1 MDFNPDA
8 YLASVKQPA
17 GTSAGAGAGGFDP
30 DAYLA
35 QNKIAAPKPTLPKA
49 AAPSAGAGWD
59 WYDKVE
65 NALGAVKQSTIDLA
79 GAAAV
84 PYLNIASL
92 MPGSIG
98 EQAKEDALALQRDV
112 SPISQVV
119 GGMIGGAPLAVA
131 ASELTAPLAAAYPL
145 LAPWI
150 TTGTGA
156 AFGAATSPP
165 GERSTGAALGALGAM
180 APKPVQA
187 AAQAVSRGA
196 SYLVNPEASAGAKG
210 ARAMARGLQ
219 QEFVVPGE
227 EPIMRGGPAKPNP
240 PDQLPLIADTKRP
253 STIQINADL
262 SKALEANGAKL
273 DAARKAAGEQIN
285 RTIAKAP
292 QKRLTPD
299 DPLYNEIN
307 EIRDFLIQEQE
318 DAGTGT
324 QRAALQSVINDLA
337 HIQNNSYKPLSSLV
351 DLRRQL
357 SQKAKFGQEVTGF
370 DAIGTQASASLSRK
384 LNDVLDKHIDGY
396 KAARAK
402 YGDVLD
408 EQTPFHTRMLKS
420 LGADETGGDLVAKVM
435 QSPKNLD
442 LAIKAAGD
450 TKPVDAAVA
459 KRVQADM
466 HGKSIDA
473 MEAYIAEHQPILEKL
488 PNAMKSAD
496 DVISRAKINR
506 TLQDIQKRAE
516 AQYKDQHDAYLKS
529 HELAEGFMNR
539 FTELKNLPPDKV
551 PEKLRRVLWELRDK
565 KLISRE
571 RYEGSLEQVNQ
582 FEKSIKQQKYVRN
595 TLGLGSAAATAAG
608 FAQYAMH
615 RKMWNIIVGATE

>member
-1 MDFNPDA
+1 MTGGKPP
-8 YLASVKQPA
+8 ASPQ
-17 GTSAGAGAGGFDP
+17 
-30 DAYLA
+30 
-35 QNKIAAPKPTLPKA
+35 APKGSTDIDVKDLPPPPAWMTRANSPAPPKTD
-49 AAPSAGAGWD
+49 APSVGAGWD
-59 WYDKVE
+59 WHDKLQ
-65 NALGAVKQSTIDLA
+65 NALGATGQSVADLA
-79 GAAAV
+79 KSAAV

-92 MPGSIG
+92 IPGSIG
-98 EQAKEDALALQRDV
+98 EQAKEDALALQRNV

-131 ASELTAPLAAAYPL
+131 ATALAEPLAAASPM
-145 LAPWI
+145 LAPLVPI
-150 TTGTGA
+150 VAGSL
-156 AFGAATSPP
+156 FGAATSSP
-165 GERSTGAALGALGAM
+165 GERGTGAALGALGGM

-187 AAQAVSRGA
+187 AAQAVGRGA
-196 SYLVNPEASAGAKG
+196 SYLVNPEASAGAQG
-210 ARAMARGLQ
+210 ARAMTRGLQ
-219 QEFVVPGE
+219 QEILVPGA
-227 EPIMRGGPAKPNP
+227 EPMMRGGPAKPNP
-240 PDQLPLIADTKRP
+240 PDQLPPIADAKRP

-262 SKALEANGAKL
+262 SKALEANGARL

-292 QKRLTPD
+292 QQRLTPD
-299 DPLYNEIN
+299 NPLYNDLGKIK
-307 EIRDFLIQEQE
+307 DFLVREQE
-318 DAGTGT
+318 NAGTGT
-324 QRAALQSVINDLA
+324 QRAAMQSVINDIE
-337 HIQNNSYKPLSSLV
+337 HIRNNSNAPLSSLV

-408 EQTPFHTRMLKS
+408 EQNPFNTRMLKQ
-420 LGADETGGDLVAKVM
+420 LGADETGGDLVAKTM
-435 QSPKNLD
+435 QSPQNLD

-450 TKPVDAAVA
+450 IKPVDAAIA

-473 MEAYIAEHQPILEKL
+473 MQAYIDEHQPILEKL
-488 PNAMKSAD
+488 PNAQKAAD
-496 DVISRAKINR
+496 DVLSRAKINR

-529 HELAEGFMNR
+529 HELAKSYQTNFDSLNAM
-539 FTELKNLPPDKV
+539 PPDKV
-551 PEKLRRVLWELRDK
+551 PGGLRSVLK
-565 KLISRE
+565 KMREDDLISRE
-571 RYEGSLEQVNQ
+571 RYKDALEQVNQ

-595 TLGLGSAAATAAG
+595 AVGLGSVAATAAG
-608 FAQYAMH
+608 FTQYAVH
-615 RKMWNIIVGATE
+615 RKVWDIIMGATR